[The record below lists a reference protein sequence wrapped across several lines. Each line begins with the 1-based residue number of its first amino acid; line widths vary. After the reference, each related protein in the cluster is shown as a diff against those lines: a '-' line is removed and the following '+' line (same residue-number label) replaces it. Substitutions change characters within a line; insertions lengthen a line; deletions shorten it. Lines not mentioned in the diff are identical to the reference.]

1 MKNKQPV
8 PVLIPFLILVSMLFI
23 GILIFAYVETK
34 KANPKMIEVG
44 RTPWSARVPL
54 DPLLAGLVT
63 NPAEADG
70 GVAADQGVR
79 PTIPHDLHAVRLD
92 SGDARLLLRRL
103 RERLRHPARKRR
115 GGIAARIS
123 ATPNFSSRASDWD

>member
-44 RTPWSARVPL
+44 EAIRGTLP
-54 DPLLAGLVT
+54 DPAKANREWNGLGSRGSDFD
-63 NPAEADG
+63 AE
-70 GVAADQGVR
+70 
-79 PTIPHDLHAVRLD
+79 P
-92 SGDARLLLRRL
+92 RRKKS
-103 RERLRHPARKRR
+103 PSY
-115 GGIAARIS
+115 ARIGRLKPAPPKQS
-123 ATPNFSSRASDWD
+123 KLRKGQGLLVRARTEGREIEVGRGAVLRAT